1 MSVRLKSD
9 KTGSYIPDLQNLSL
23 RSENVGVAL
32 STEKPVLVVFDLETT
47 TLIQKG
53 TPFRNMEISIVCATK
68 LDIKASLETQKPV
81 VLDTLAIWV
90 GNGDPL
96 EPLLEWFD
104 QSHAHVAHNGVNFDL
119 EVLKKHYTSQARW
132 FKHLSKMFDT
142 LVHLRA
148 KNVPPPLDLGN
159 MLAANGG
166 AKAGKGSDAPAM
178 WRNND
183 RHQEL
188 HDYCMGDV
196 MGLAKL
202 VCQRHIA
209 LPRGGST
216 DVISVHRLEV
226 ALRPIAGTAALVQ
239 GSDAWREARK
249 GRVTA
254 STAPMLLGVSP
265 FGTRQQ
271 AHDVLRG
278 CPLPDPTPNAQ
289 KSMRVGSE
297 LENTARTL
305 YENAHGV
312 LVKQVGLAVHPEYPA
327 ITASPDGILE
337 PYSPRPRLLEIK
349 VGLESAPY
357 LSNGYLIQ
365 LVVQMACTNAHSVD
379 FMAVDAKTLWSKVE
393 RVHRNLQVETLVVE
407 MLNEA
412 CAEAKD
418 DEEPLEYNVSKQQEL
433 LLVLCNMRKE
443 DVGPIVTHRPSF
455 GGEDASSYVDEIT
468 QAPQPPRVRQAKR
481 PTPTPCTLPES
492 RRSRTGESPD
502 IKSLQEYSQ
511 KGPFIAVVS
520 YVSTSP
526 TLGELAAVGVLAIRV
541 NDFVESG
548 WAAENRVF
556 VGLLGGKGLQAK
568 DIIEGIVVPAQAR
581 VGYNYSDDLSHS
593 SEKQLKIDLRIITVL
608 RTDLW
613 VSDLVESPDIQRLA
627 LHNQVQVDGLLSRE
641 EVGNLYKASEGVNR
655 DAAQLITMI
664 TTYLEKRLGVML
676 SLLKKASTVG
686 ITLAGN
692 GQFADPEKFRNVNG
706 IATSV
711 DNTHGRQVYLANIA
725 ETQQSDGEPQD
736 TGPPGALG
744 GTVEPVAEEGG
755 AQGEDA
761 HQPEP
766 DHVMEDQQ
774 PGGPET
780 MAEDTAGVRGKDP
793 PLPKTPSMPSI
804 VGRASE
810 RDENADS
817 AELHYFLVMYP
828 ATSPQK
834 RKRTF
839 KWKQLVEVQ
848 QDQRLA
854 EAFAL
859 LPPERKGTDPCAH
872 GWVIRVDDA
881 RGEGSQRVYRTWW
894 FVWGA
899 GEKAPLDKRRE
910 LRAKSD
916 FVNPYIADA
925 FDEKLR
931 QEAGLAEEDSDDEVQ
946 ASALPAFLLNTQ
958 HAAGPDRTAS
968 APSSFRWDP
977 SSGRPKLSLRAAV
990 RNHTTM
996 QDWTL
1001 DAITEYT
1008 LNRIF
1013 VLRSRVPPA
1022 TGSAD
1027 APNPDELEQMGK
1039 DLFYV
1044 RGSKLKAKWKRARAA
1059 AEKRRKQRD
1068 AKEAEKRRK
1077 QRDAEEAEEEEDD
1090 DDEDDE
1096 GDEGG
1101 DAESAEAAW
1110 QKTTEEELRDEA
1122 VARWAASR
1130 IAVDNELD
1138 QLSHQMEALK
1148 TIAFA
1153 DPRANRGTV
1162 VAAISAA
1169 PRVKQILERWRDE
1182 EETGKWMAEF
1192 SNPRLKLPNIR
1203 DYLSNNR
1210 SVATTAWLKLQ
1221 REEHSAASQT
1231 QRATETMGS
1240 SYGQDWSFTSV
1251 PTATE
1256 APGDHVVPVEWLSPG
1271 TDLILESRSPAQNPV
1286 NITISLLEENSEK
1299 GSNPLGLFSIPSEV
1313 KGKGIYSPDVVSEA
1327 KVRLLAKTTAFMFLM
1342 YPAVSNKTSS
1352 KGSARMSRGSGVQ
1365 VYARALETNTGFRNL
1380 IRTAATK
1387 WERRVQLLNLAMQW
1401 QICNPLVLYSDMFT
1415 TELETLLL
1423 RRFKGEDSLLR
1434 LCDEAVENSVL
1445 LAPR

>member
-32 STEKPVLVVFDLETT
+32 STVRPVLVVFDLETK
-47 TLIQKG
+47 TLIQNG
-53 TPFRNMEISIVCATK
+53 PGATPIRKMDISIVCAKK
-68 LDIKASLETQKPV
+68 LDIEASLERQEPV
-81 VLDTLAIWV
+81 VLDRLAIWV
-90 GNGDPL
+90 GKGDHL

-104 QSHAHVAHNGVNFDL
+104 QSHAHVAHNGVGFDMQ
-119 EVLKKHYTSQARW
+119 VLKKHYTSQARW

-142 LVHLRA
+142 LLHLRA
-148 KNVPPPLDLGN
+148 QNVPPPLDLGK
-159 MLAANGG
+159 MLEANGG
-166 AKAGKGSDAPAM
+166 AKAGKGSEAPAM
-178 WRNND
+178 WRD
-183 RHQEL
+183 PARHQEL
-188 HDYCMGDV
+188 LAYCMGDV

-202 VCQRHIA
+202 VCKRRIA
-209 LPRGGST
+209 LPGGGST

-249 GRVTA
+249 GCVTA
-254 STAPMLLGVSP
+254 SIAPMLLGVSP

-289 KSMRVGSE
+289 TRMRVGSE

-337 PYSPRPRLLEIK
+337 PYSPQPGLLEIK

-379 FMAVDAKTLWSKVE
+379 FMAVDAKTLWSKVQ
-393 RVHRNLQVETLVVE
+393 RVHRNLKVETLVVE

-412 CAEAKD
+412 YAEAKD
-418 DEEPLEYNVSKQQEL
+418 DEEPLEHNVSKQQEL
-433 LLVLCNMRKE
+433 LLVLCNMWKE
-443 DVGPIVTHRPSF
+443 DVRPIVNHRPSF

-468 QAPQPPRVRQAKR
+468 QALQPPRVRQAKR
-481 PTPTPCTLPES
+481 PTPTPCTLPKS

-520 YVSTSP
+520 YVSTSL

-541 NDFVESG
+541 EDFVESG
-548 WAAENRVF
+548 WAAENRFF

-568 DIIEGIVVPAQAR
+568 DIIEWIVVPAQAR
-581 VGYNYSDDLSHS
+581 VGYNYSDDLSQGGAGL
-593 SEKQLKIDLRIITVL
+593 QLKIDLRIITVL
-608 RTDLW
+608 RVDLQ
-613 VSDLVESPDIQRLA
+613 VSEFVESPDIQRLA

-641 EVGNLYKASEGVNR
+641 EVDNLYKASEGVNR

-686 ITLAGN
+686 ITFAGN

-711 DNTHGRQVYLANIA
+711 DNRHGRRVYLENIA

-736 TGPPGALG
+736 TGPPG
-744 GTVEPVAEEGG
+744 TVEPVAEEGV

-761 HQPEP
+761 HQAEP
-766 DHVMEDQQ
+766 DHVMEDQ
-774 PGGPET
+774 PET

-793 PLPKTPSMPSI
+793 PLPKPPSMPSI

-817 AELHYFLVMYP
+817 ADSAELHYFLVMYP
-828 ATSPQK
+828 ATPPQK

-839 KWKQLVEVQ
+839 EWKKLVEVQ
-848 QDQRLA
+848 KDRLLA
-854 EAFAL
+854 DAFEL
-859 LPPERKGTDPCAH
+859 LPQERKGIDPCAH

-899 GEKAPLDKRRE
+899 GEKAPLGKRRE
-910 LRAKSD
+910 QRAKSD
-916 FVNPYIADA
+916 FVNPSIADA

-931 QEAGLAEEDSDDEVQ
+931 REAGLAEDDSDDEVQ

-1001 DAITEYT
+1001 EAITEYT

-1022 TGSAD
+1022 TGAD
-1027 APNPDELEQMGK
+1027 APNRDELEQMGK

-1068 AKEAEKRRK
+1068 AK
-1077 QRDAEEAEEEEDD
+1077 EAEEEEDD

-1148 TIAFA
+1148 TIASA
-1153 DPRANRGTV
+1153 GPRDRGTV
-1162 VAAISAA
+1162 VDATRYA
-1169 PRVKQILERWRDE
+1169 PRVKQILEIWRDE
-1182 EETGKWMAEF
+1182 EDTGKWMAEF

-1221 REEHSAASQT
+1221 REEHSVASQAE
-1231 QRATETMGS
+1231 RATETMGS

-1365 VYARALETNTGFRNL
+1365 VYARALETNTGFGNL
-1380 IRTAATK
+1380 IRAAATK